1 MPTRLWFRL
10 AELLITATL
19 AIAVLSAW
27 RADRRDRA
35 QLAADLAAAKQA
47 LAQADARQHERDAQ
61 LVQTLATLAAEKR
74 TVTTPAQIV
83 RELPQQIS
91 LPSPIVLQ
99 PAPSSNPGTEPTH
112 ADAAA
117 GAARDSNQTQAVIP
131 ADDLKPLYDFALDCK
146 ACQSKLSTAQGDL
159 TDERAKTAVFTRE
172 RDEAVRAA
180 KWAGHRRRFRRHSR
194 RSPPLSP
201 ARAVPSGRPGGGA
214 AIASATQG
222 RGTEH
227 RARAASRRPHLV
239 ATHARA
245 PASAAL
251 SPERGLAHPPR

>member
-1 MPTRLWFRL
+1 MLTRPWLRL

-19 AIAVLSAW
+19 AIAILSVW

-35 QLAADLAAAKQA
+35 QLAADLAAAKQE

-99 PAPSSNPGTEPTH
+99 PAPSPNPGTEPTRAGKA
-112 ADAAA
+112 ADP
-117 GAARDSNQTQAVIP
+117 ARDSNQTQAVIP
-131 ADDLKPLYDFALDCK
+131 AEDLKPLYDFTLDCK
-146 ACQSKLSTAQGDL
+146 ACQSKLTATQGDL
-159 TDERAKTAVFTRE
+159 ADERSKTAVLTRE

-180 KWAGHRRRFRRHSR
+180 KGGSVFRRM
-194 RSPPLSP
+194 
-201 ARAVPSGRPGGGA
+201 
-214 AIASATQG
+214 
-222 RGTEH
+222 
-227 RARAASRRPHLV
+227 ARAAKWL
-239 ATHARA
+239 AIG
-245 PASAAL
+245 AAFGAIAV
-251 SPERGLAHPPR
+251 EAHR